1 MAPEWFKALCCIRQ
15 PPSPS
20 DDAVDRQVPAPIG
33 AAQPPA
39 STDPVLV
46 LTEVPVEGSGSLST
60 SIGDVRADTAVEN
73 TRARSLG
80 PSPSPRDTN
89 IPVPASIQG
98 SPSNSTGALA
108 PALIEAQPTV
118 PCSPE
123 ESTDTPVPAHT
134 EEVAAGKR
142 CTCCSLLTGQ
152 V

>member
-1 MAPEWFKALCCIRQ
+1 MTPELFKVLCCIRQ

-20 DDAVDRQVPAPIG
+20 DDAVDPHVPAPIG
-33 AAQPPA
+33 AAQPPS

-46 LTEVPVEGSGSLST
+46 PTEVPVEGSGSPSAN
-60 SIGDVRADTAVEN
+60 IGDVRADTAVEN

-89 IPVPASIQG
+89 IPAPASIQG
-98 SPSNSTGALA
+98 SPSNSTGTLA

-123 ESTDTPVPAHT
+123 KSTDTPVPAHT

-142 CTCCSLLTGQ
+142 CTRCSLLMGQ